1 MIIREKDKN
10 IILFNLNKYTNEE
23 DKYKQLWKLKYN
35 INFFKKPFN
44 EDLLNYIMGI
54 KNHV

>member
-35 INFFKKPFN
+35 INFPKKPFN